1 MSSNTTSRVSTL
13 DTVTDTT
20 VTVKDD
26 NVTLLFLG
34 VGLWVAVVSEEGKCV
49 VGKGEIFVCAIV
61 TEMCEFLVYTSVSG
75 SNDDGKV
82 FV

>member
-1 MSSNTTSRVSTL
+1 MSTL

-20 VTVKDD
+20 VTF
-26 NVTLLFLG
+26 NNLLLIG
-34 VGLWVAVVSEEGKCV
+34 VGLWVAVVSEAGKSV

-61 TEMCEFLVYTSVSG
+61 TEMCEFLVYTSVSE
-75 SNDDGKV
+75 SNDGGKV